1 MSIKATEVGKIF
13 RYSTL
18 FDMSSNTELTLKFTN
33 PVTGVE
39 TTLTTAGSRVTAP
52 ASPVTDPDLGSLLAS
67 EYMQITT
74 IATDFPVGGTW
85 SVCGIY
91 TDGTPKTFIGNT
103 ATFTIGDAC

>member
-1 MSIKATEVGKIF
+1 MTIKATEVGKIF
-13 RYSTL
+13 RYSTK
-18 FDMSSNTELTLKFTN
+18 FDMSSETELTLKLTN
-33 PVTGVE
+33 PDGTETILTSTG
-39 TTLTTAGSRVTAP
+39 GRVTAP

-74 IATDFPVGGTW
+74 IATDFPVGGAW

-91 TDGTPKTFIGNT
+91 EDATPKTFIGNT

>member
-18 FDMSSNTELTLKFTN
+18 FDMSSETELTLKFTD
-33 PVTGVE
+33 PTGIE
-39 TTLTTAGSRVTAP
+39 TTLTATGGRVTAP

-67 EYMQITT
+67 EYMEITT
-74 IATDFPVGGTW
+74 IATDFPVGGSW

-91 TDGTPKTFIGNT
+91 TDATPKVFHGNT